1 MRVRVRFSF
10 KKGNIKYKKERKMRE
25 KQVKYGEKLKFFK
38 TFLKGHSFGCYF
50 SAQEKSRIGTVESIF
65 Q

>member
-1 MRVRVRFSF
+1 
-10 KKGNIKYKKERKMRE
+10 MRE